1 MKCFSSPHKLLV
13 ALSLIGFIQVWL
25 SSDSSARKHGRE
37 SRPLELHGDEFKN
50 KIKYMHVNTHTHS
63 LFFFQSRSRVSSY
76 SLRKRRRCELSFTE
90 ADLCKKTQTT
100 ATQLM
105 NISLMCN
112 RTLPRTTSSSFVG
125 VCVFLSQPK
134 GWLDVT
140 VLNLEEGESSAST
153 AVKVG
158 VVVGGGV
165 GCVCIRVV
173 F

>member
-13 ALSLIGFIQVWL
+13 ALSLLGLIQVWL
-25 SSDSSARKHGRE
+25 SSDSSARKRGRE
-37 SRPLELHGDEFKN
+37 GRPLELHGDEFKN
-50 KIKYMHVNTHTHS
+50 KSKYMHVNDTHTCAAHS

-112 RTLPRTTSSSFVG
+112 RTLPRTTSSSCG
-125 VCVFLSQPK
+125 C
-134 GWLDVT
+134 
-140 VLNLEEGESSAST
+140 
-153 AVKVG
+153 
-158 VVVGGGV
+158 
-165 GCVCIRVV
+165 GCVSFTAQRMAGRYSAQS
-173 F
+173 